1 MSYFAAGTWVEIGIA
16 ALAAGGAG
24 YSAYSSYE
32 QGQNASALARYN
44 ANQTAAANQAN
55 LQASASKSLAE
66 RQQNEKILA
75 QQQAAFA
82 AAGVVTN
89 SGSPLTVETK
99 QAALL
104 ERRALNTD
112 YEGAI
117 AYRYGAGQV
126 TQFNMQG
133 DAAKQAGNLTAAGTL
148 LSGAG
153 NAASSYYKAGNGAG
167 LGAKKTVSS

>member
-1 MSYFAAGTWVEIGIA
+1 MAYFSTGTYFTVAAIA
-16 ALAAGGAG
+16 AVAGGG

-32 QGQNASALARYN
+32 QGQNAAALARYN
-44 ANQTAAANQAN
+44 AQQTSAANQAN

-66 RQQNEKILA
+66 REQNEKILA

-112 YEGAI
+112 YEGAM

-126 TQFNMQG
+126 TQFNMEG
-133 DAAKQAGNLTAAGTL
+133 DAAKQAGNLTAVGTL
-148 LSGAG
+148 LSTAG
-153 NAASSYYKAGNGAG
+153 NAANSYYKTGNGAG
-167 LGAKKTVSS
+167 LGAKKTVST

>member
-1 MSYFAAGTWVEIGIA
+1 MAYFSTGTYITVAAIA
-16 ALAAGGAG
+16 AIAGSG
-24 YSAYSSYE
+24 YAAYSSYE
-32 QGQNASALARYN
+32 QGQNAAALARYN
-44 ANQTAAANQAN
+44 ASQTTAANQAN
-55 LQASASKSLAE
+55 LQASAAQSLAQ
-66 RQQNEKILA
+66 RQQNEKILS

-112 YEGAI
+112 YEGAM

-126 TQFNMQG
+126 TQYEMSG
-133 DAAKQAGNLTAAGTL
+133 AAAKRAGNLTAAGTL
-148 LSGAG
+148 LSGVG
-153 NAASSYYKAGNGAG
+153 NAASSYYKTGNGAG
-167 LGAKKTVSS
+167 LGPAK